1 MQFSDDSLEE
11 FQRIWKQDYGKEI
24 TKEEAREYKE
34 SLVNYFRILMEMD
47 QRSKGRLPK
56 GEDGL

>member
-24 TKEEAREYKE
+24 TKEEAHEYKE
-34 SLVNYFRILMEMD
+34 SLVNYFRILMGMD
-47 QRSKGRLPK
+47 QRSKGKLPK
-56 GEDGL
+56 REEGL

>member
-47 QRSKGRLPK
+47 RRSKNK
-56 GEDGL
+56 D